1 MEINEF
7 LFHVIN
13 SLAGKNTVL
22 DLTGIFLAKYTPF
35 FFIVFLLYL
44 CLRGK
49 KKPTICAGYSA
60 ILGILLN
67 FIIGLF
73 YFHPRPFMEGLGKE
87 LIKHSPDNSFPSD
100 HTTFM
105 LSIALTLF
113 YFKET
118 RIWGIFLSI
127 LGLLGGLSRVYCG
140 VHFPF
145 DILGS
150 VFVSLVSS
158 TTVYFLKDYLE
169 PLNKIIEGVCD
180 AIFRR
185 KKTVVPA
192 LFLITSISTTSL
204 SADFKYY
211 SRVYAEDLSYSVKQ
225 VGKRKREFLIFGA
238 LLGASFAADRGVRS
252 YFKKHRTRFYRH
264 YANFSNNFGYGYF
277 MFPGASLLAAY
288 GYYTEDSKLLNA
300 SLTSIESGITAGLIT
315 EVIKSSIGRE
325 RPYGTN
331 DPFKF
336 KPFKG
341 GELYHSFPSG
351 HSVIAWSMITPFAVY
366 YSEPILYAIPIS
378 VNFARIYK
386 NKHWLSDTVFSSGLG
401 FAVGYFFSE
410 RHLKRRLFFEF
421 TGNSVSV
428 GYRF

>member
-1 MEINEF
+1 MGINEF
-7 LFHVIN
+7 LFLVIN
-13 SLAGKNTVL
+13 SLAGKNKVL

-35 FFIVFLLYL
+35 FFIIFLLYL
-44 CLRGK
+44 CLRDK
-49 KKPTICAGYSA
+49 RRPTIYAGYSA

-67 FIIGLF
+67 FTIGLF

-113 YFKET
+113 YFRET
-118 RIWGIFLSI
+118 RVWGVFLSV

-169 PLNKIIEGVCD
+169 PLNKIIEGICD

-192 LFLITSISTTSL
+192 LFLIISISTTSL
-204 SADFKYY
+204 SADFKCY

-225 VGKRKREFLIFGA
+225 IGGRKREFLAFGA
-238 LLGASFAADRGVRS
+238 ILGASFAADRGVRS
-252 YFKKHRTRFYRH
+252 YFKKHRNRFYRH
-264 YANFSNNFGYGYF
+264 YANFSNNFGNGYF
-277 MFPGASLLAAY
+277 MFPGVFLLGAY
-288 GYYTEDSKLLNA
+288 GYYSEDSKLFNA
-300 SLTSIESGITAGLIT
+300 SLISIESGITAGLIT
-315 EVIKSSIGRE
+315 VFIKSVVGRE
-325 RPYGTN
+325 RPYGTDN
-331 DPFKF
+331 PFKF
-336 KPFKG
+336 KPFTVK
-341 GELYHSFPSG
+341 EKYLSFPSG
-351 HSVIAWSMITPFAVY
+351 HSAIAWSMVTPFAVY
-366 YSEPILYAIPIS
+366 YREPILYAIPLS
-378 VNFARIYK
+378 VSFARIYK
-386 NKHWLSDTVFSSGLG
+386 EKHWLSDTVFSSGLG
-401 FAVGYFFSE
+401 FAVGYFFSK
-410 RHLKRRLFFEF
+410 RHLKKRLFFEF